1 MKKDKKVKKEK
12 KPGFFKQLSNEY
24 RKNKSTFILYV
35 VLRTLVILVAVRQF
49 FIGNYE
55 NVFLCVVT
63 LFLFLLPVMIEKV
76 FKVDVPSLLEGIVM
90 VFVFAAEILGEI
102 NSYYT
107 KYALWDTMLHVTT
120 GFLAAAVGLSL
131 VVILNRKKVFGLN
144 LSPFFVA
151 MVSFCFSMTIGV
163 LWEFFEF
170 SMDALFATDMQR
182 DTIITSISSTLLNP
196 DGLNVAVQIKG
207 ITDTTVNGQSLGING
222 YLDIG
227 LIDTIKDMFVNFIGA
242 LTFSI
247 IGYLYTKLPGRK
259 STSVVKGL
267 MITKNVGD
275 ENAPDELPAQENSGT
290 PANTEIPPEK

>member
-63 LFLFLLPVMIEKV
+63 LFLFLLPVMIEKM
-76 FKVDVPSLLEGIVM
+76 FKVNVPSLLEGIVM

-107 KYALWDTMLHVTT
+107 RFALWDTMLHVTT

-182 DTIITSISSTLLNP
+182 DTIITSISSTLLNS

-227 LIDTIKDMFVNFIGA
+227 LIDTIKDMFVNFLGA

-247 IGYLYTKLPGRK
+247 IGYLYTKLPSRK

-267 MITKNVGD
+267 MITKNVGY
-275 ENAPDELPAQENSGT
+275 ENAAAELPAQENSGMS
-290 PANTEIPPEK
+290 ANTEIPPEK

>member
-1 MKKDKKVKKEK
+1 MKKEKKVKKEK
-12 KPGFFKQLSNEY
+12 KPGLIKQLSNEY

-55 NVFLCVVT
+55 NLFLCVVT

-76 FKVDVPSLLEGIVM
+76 FKVEVPSLLEGIVM

-107 KYALWDTMLHVTT
+107 RFALWDTMLHVTT

-144 LSPFFVA
+144 LSPFFIA

-170 SMDALFATDMQR
+170 SMDALFHTDMQR
-182 DTIITSISSTLLNP
+182 DTIITTISSTLLNP
-196 DGLNVAVQIKG
+196 DGLNVAVQINN

-247 IGYLYTKLPGRK
+247 IGYLYTKLSGRK
-259 STSVVKGL
+259 GTKVVEGL
-267 MITKNVGD
+267 MITKSAALD
-275 ENAPDELPAQENSGT
+275 DAKSSQASDAAEILPENPQ
-290 PANTEIPPEK
+290 KK